1 MLKKSFWYAIWIMTI
16 GMLGIV
22 ACTQAPPAQPG
33 NGTATAQIVTVEVTR
48 VIAEPVEVTRVV
60 TERVQVTRVVK
71 VTRVVMEVATPTPTP
86 IKPTPVISAEQG
98 IWSGTYSWY
107 AANDRGCVLEVTHW
121 KTLEPFQPA
130 DFHLS
135 CCRGGPSYNTGE
147 MSGRMLISE
156 GMGAYSY
163 VDEVSPREGPCYLV
177 FQFEGD
183 TVEVTQLGMD
193 FHCGFGFGVYAFGVY
208 TRTN

>member
-1 MLKKSFWYAIWIMTI
+1 MLKHSRWYTVWIMII
-16 GMLGIV
+16 GMLGVV
-22 ACTQAPPAQPG
+22 ACTPAPSMQPESE
-33 NGTATAQIVTVEVTR
+33 TDPRQIVTVEVTR
-48 VIAEPVEVTRVV
+48 VVPATVEVTRVV

-71 VTRVVMEVATPTPTP
+71 VTQVVMQVATPTPTP

-98 IWSGTYSWY
+98 IWSGAYSWH
-107 AANDRGCVLEVTHW
+107 APNDRGCVLQVTHW
-121 KTLEPFQPA
+121 NTLEPFQPA
-130 DFHLS
+130 DFNLS
-135 CCRGGPSYNTGE
+135 CSRGGPSYNSGE